1 MPSESDD
8 KPNANFRSDVE
19 ESLKAEAD
27 AALSDLRRKAFDTF
41 HEGQDRA
48 VGHISGIADAARS
61 ASEALSRHD
70 QRAAARL
77 TRDAAVGLERAAGTL
92 SSTNP
97 EELIQSVR
105 RIAREYPAGFAAGAV
120 LAGFALGRFL
130 RATTDRERATP
141 ARPVETPADREQG
154 RIETFSEESSDAQS
168 APVRGPSS
176 NRAA

>member
-8 KPNANFRSDVE
+8 KPNANVRSDVE

-48 VGHISGIADAARS
+48 VGHLSGIADAARS
-61 ASEALSRHD
+61 ASDALSRHD

-77 TRDAAVGLERAAGTL
+77 TRDAAAGLERAAGTL

-105 RIAREYPAGFAAGAV
+105 RIAREYPAGFAVGTV

-130 RATTDRERATP
+130 RATSQREGAVAP
-141 ARPVETPADREQG
+141 RPVETWNDPEQG
-154 RIETFSEESSDAQS
+154 RIETFSEESSDAKS
-168 APVRGPSS
+168 APDRGPSS